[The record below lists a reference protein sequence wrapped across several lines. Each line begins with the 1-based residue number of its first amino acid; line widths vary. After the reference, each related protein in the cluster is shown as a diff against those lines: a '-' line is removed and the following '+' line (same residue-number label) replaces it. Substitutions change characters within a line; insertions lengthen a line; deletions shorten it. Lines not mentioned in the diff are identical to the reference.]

1 MATEGRSTD
10 FFSLVTRDLRKR
22 QQVRLRLDVRKMVF
36 IEKMARYWD
45 RIPREVVIVLSLL
58 EFKNH
63 LDSAPIHKV

>member
-1 MATEGRSTD
+1 MATEGSSTN

-45 RIPREVVIVLSLL
+45 RILREVVIVLSLL
-58 EFKNH
+58 EFKSH